1 MAIRQLGNFNF
12 SANYEV
18 KKQAPLDARLTTP
31 EHVQLSSLPFA
42 YEGMIVAV
50 TGDTTPSLNGA
61 YLKTGPGV
69 SEWTKFGV
77 GDVPNFTQGDY
88 IIIDTTTTPGES
100 IIKADATDSWTNATT
115 DKDKLVARD
124 SSGFAYA
131 ETATSAPN
139 NNDNTL
145 ATTAFVQSVLS
156 SATTLVGGF
165 NANTGALDSPLTT
178 DLYTDTPV
186 TAGDYYVVTTAGDF
200 FGDPSIPLTP
210 GDSVIV
216 QTTADPAVQGNFLVV
231 EVSTGLADLTTPGIG
246 NIDNNGTG
254 IGVSYSN
261 GTATVDNTDQ
271 GSDQFIFKTIT
282 VPTETSILATSN
294 TSTLNIEGA
303 GNITLTTSGNTLT
316 INGSAAADGVTTSAS
331 GTNDVLPIFTGAQ
344 TIGDSTIIFNGQ
356 NPGEYSTTAD
366 FSVASLTASDGATI
380 GTTSSASSLLV
391 YSTSGFESQAIFGD
405 NIIFGDEDGQYAGI
419 NANEP
424 DGLNLYAPLSDDPPS
439 LSNLKLRLNVDGGR
453 FYSDLKVDGAFLD
466 SNASPG
472 VAGYVL
478 EATGDDGSGNA
489 TGTSWQAITGGG
501 TVTGTGQATRVAFW
515 DTASSLTSDANLYWD
530 NNNRRLGV
538 GNANPLA
545 TLDVS
550 GGGSG
555 GTGAVDIGDVVN
567 IRALAPNIYF
577 QDNSTPA
584 ENYAIHLNQDKFTI
598 GEYNGTTLADNI
610 VIKDDKIGINQGA
623 PTQELHVSG
632 NARVTGAFYD
642 SNNSPG
648 QDTYILTSTGNG
660 TGTEWA
666 AASSG
671 SIGGS
676 GTENQIPKF
685 SAGGTSIEDSII
697 SESSGATFDTVDI
710 AGYLDVNGDLAVTQ
724 RAFCQQ
730 QTLANDVSTT
740 LTTKGYVD
748 GLVAGGVTF
757 KGTFNAATGEIVS
770 GGQEGEY
777 LYGDPGPIPQQVE
790 VFVGDFY
797 LVATGG
803 DFYGAG
809 ITLSV
814 GDSIIGVT
822 AAPANSS
829 TEANWSIVQSEEG
842 VTALTSSTSSTDST
856 GNAITT
862 NTDATGSVTIE
873 SFPYAGG
880 SDVGHVPTGGDATK
894 FLRGDGAWID
904 PNSGVV
910 KNITTGGGLDDST
923 NGGTQN
929 IFLKNNT
936 NFTDGQILKWNSTDD
951 QLEDSAM
958 SQDSQGNIIA
968 SRNIL
973 ANGGKFTDDVVLA
986 DNLGDPGVPA
996 GPSSAVNKKY
1006 VTTLTSDFVSGTTA
1020 GSPNTAVTEIRT
1032 LTQAQYDALTPSADV
1047 MYVIIG

>member
-1 MAIRQLGNFNF
+1 MAIRDTGSFNF
-12 SANYEV
+12 SQNFEV
-18 KKQAPLDARLTTP
+18 LKSAPLDARLTTP
-31 EHVQLSSLPFA
+31 EHSQLSDGSIPNV

-77 GDVPNFTQGDY
+77 GDAPNFTQGDY

-124 SSGFAYA
+124 NNGFAYA

-165 NANTGALDSPLTT
+165 NASTGALDSPLTT
-178 DLYTDTPV
+178 DLYTNTSV
-186 TAGDYYVVTTAGDF
+186 TQGDYYVVTVAGDF
-200 FGDPSIPLTP
+200 FNDPSVPLTP

-216 QTTADPAVQGNFLVV
+216 QTTANPAVQGNFLVV

-282 VPTETSILATSN
+282 VPTQTSILATTNS
-294 TSTLNIEGA
+294 STLNIIGT
-303 GNITLTTSGNTLT
+303 GNITLTTSGNNLT
-316 INGSAAADGVTTSAS
+316 IDGSGAANGVTTSAA
-331 GTNDVLPIFTGAQ
+331 GTNNVLPIFTGAQ
-344 TIGDSTIIFNGQ
+344 TIGDSTIVFDGQ

-366 FSVASLTASDGATI
+366 FSVASLTASDNATI
-380 GTTSSASSLLV
+380 GTTSSDLLLV
-391 YSTSGFESQAIFGD
+391 NSTSSFESQAIFGD
-405 NIIFGDEDGQYAGI
+405 NIIFGDQNGI
-419 NANEP
+419 NAALNYTASE
-424 DGLNLYAPLSDDPPS
+424 GLNLYAALNNAPPS
-439 LSNLKLRLNVDGGR
+439 LSNLRLSITSDGGR
-453 FYSDLKVDGAFLD
+453 FFGDLKVDGAFLD

-472 VAGYVL
+472 VAQYYL
-478 EATGDDGSGNA
+478 SATGNDGSGNA
-489 TGTSWQAITGGG
+489 TGTAWVSAAAA
-501 TVTGTGQATRVAFW
+501 VSGTGQATRVAFW
-515 DTASSLTSDANLYWD
+515 DSTSSLSSSADLYWD
-530 NNNRRLGV
+530 NTNGRLGV
-538 GNANPLA
+538 GNSVPLG

-550 GGGSG
+550 YSGGGLG
-555 GTGAVDIGDVVN
+555 PVDIGDVVN

-577 QDNSTPA
+577 QDNSGGT

-598 GEYNGTTLADNI
+598 GESNGTTLADNI
-610 VIKDDKIGINQGA
+610 VIKDDKIGINEGA
-623 PTQELHVSG
+623 PTEELHVSG

-648 QDTYILTSTGNG
+648 QDTYVLTSTGTG
-660 TGTEWA
+660 TGTAWA

-710 AGYLDVNGDLAVTQ
+710 AGYLDVNGDLSVTQ

-730 QTLANDVSTT
+730 QTQNTDVSTT

-748 GLVAGGVTF
+748 GLAAGGVTF
-757 KGTFNAATGEIVS
+757 KGTFNATTGEILS
-770 GGQEGEY
+770 GAEEGEY
-777 LYGDPGPIPQQVE
+777 IYGDPGPIPQKVE

-822 AAPANSS
+822 AAPINSS

-873 SFPYAGG
+873 SFPYNGAAN
-880 SDVGHVPTGGDATK
+880 VGHVPTGGTATT
-894 FLRGDGAWID
+894 FLRGDGTWVD
-904 PNSGVV
+904 PNAGVV
-910 KNITTGGGLDDST
+910 ANITTSGGLDDLD
-923 NGGTQN
+923 NGN
-929 IFLKNNT
+929 DKDIFLKNNT
-936 NFTDGQILKWNSTDD
+936 NFTDGNILKWNSTND

-958 SQDSQGNIIA
+958 SQDTQGNIIFTGFIRGKGA
-968 SRNIL
+968 
-973 ANGGKFTDDVVLA
+973 KFTDDVILA
-986 DNLGDPGVPA
+986 DSQGDPGIPDSD
-996 GPSSAVNKKY
+996 SSAVNRKY
-1006 VTTLTSDFVSGTTA
+1006 VTDLTANFVEGTTA
-1020 GSPNTAVTEIRT
+1020 GGANTAVTEIRT
-1032 LTQAQYDALTPSADV
+1032 LTQAEYDALTPSAAV

>member
-77 GDVPNFTQGDY
+77 GDAPNFTQGDY

-100 IIKADATDSWTNATT
+100 IIKADATDSWTDATT

-178 DLYTDTPV
+178 DLYTNTSV

-200 FGDPSIPLTP
+200 FGDPSVPLTP

-216 QTTADPAVQGNFLVV
+216 QTTANPAVQGNFLVV

-254 IGVSYSN
+254 ISVSYSN
-261 GTATVDNTDQ
+261 GTATLTNTDP
-271 GSDQFIFKTIT
+271 GSSQNIFNTIA
-282 VPTETSILATSN
+282 VPTQSSIIASGN

-303 GNITLTTSGNTLT
+303 GNITLTTNGNTLT
-316 INGSAAADGVTTSAS
+316 IDGSGAANGVTTSAA
-331 GTNDVLPIFTGAQ
+331 GTNNVLPIFTGAQ
-344 TIGDSTIIFNGQ
+344 TIGDSTIIFDGQ

-366 FSVASLTASDGATI
+366 FSVVGLTAESVTVGSAS
-380 GTTSSASSLLV
+380 TTSDFLAVNCQSS
-391 YSTSGFESQAIFGD
+391 FNDEAIFGD
-405 NIIFGDEDGQYAGI
+405 NIIFADGDGSYAGI

-424 DGLNLYAPLSDDPPS
+424 DGLNLYAPLNDDPPS

-577 QDNSTPA
+577 QDNSAAT
-584 ENYAIHLNQDKFTI
+584 ENYAIHLNQNKFTI
-598 GEYNGTTLADNI
+598 GEYNGVSLANNI
-610 VIKDDKIGINQGA
+610 VINSEKIGINEGT
-623 PTQELHVSG
+623 PTQQLHVSG
-632 NARVTGAFYD
+632 SVRVTNAFYD
-642 SNNSPG
+642 STNSSG
-648 QDTYILTSTGNG
+648 QDTYVLTSTGNG
-660 TGTEWA
+660 TGTAWA

-671 SIGGS
+671 SIGG
-676 GTENQIPKF
+676 
-685 SAGGTSIEDSII
+685 GGTLNKIAKFTPDGNSIGISNITDNGAVVSIASNVAI
-697 SESSGATFDTVDI
+697 TDKATSASTDGGDGA
-710 AGYLDVNGDLAVTQ
+710 
-724 RAFCQQ
+724 
-730 QTLANDVSTT
+730 TT
-740 LTTKGYVD
+740 LTTKDYVD
-748 GLVAGGVTF
+748 SLFSGGLTF
-757 KGTFNAATGEIVS
+757 KGTFNATTGEILS
-770 GGQEGEY
+770 GANSGSY
-777 LYGDPGPIPQQVE
+777 LYNCPSGAGTRIAVAVGDYYAVATAGSFYCSGTSL
-790 VFVGDFY
+790 FVGD
-797 LVATGG
+797 
-803 DFYGAG
+803 
-809 ITLSV
+809 SV
-814 GDSIIGVT
+814 IGVT
-822 AAPANSS
+822 AALVDAS
-829 TEANWSIVQSEEG
+829 TEANWSIVQSEQG
-842 VTALTSSTSSTDST
+842 VTALTSSTSTTAST
-856 GNAITT
+856 GNAITA
-862 NTDATGSVTIE
+862 NSNATGSVTIE
-873 SFPYAGG
+873 SFPYDGG
-880 SDVGHVPTGGDATK
+880 SDVGHVPVGGSATT
-894 FLRGDGAWID
+894 FLRGDGTWVD
-904 PNSGVV
+904 PNAGAI
-910 KNITTGGGLDDST
+910 KDITTDGGLDDST
-923 NGGTQN
+923 NLLTQN

-936 NFTDGQILKWNSTDD
+936 NFTDDQILKWNSTDS
-951 QLEDSAM
+951 QLENSAI
-958 SQDSQGNIIA
+958 SQNASGNINVSGSIKA
-968 SRNIL
+968 K
-973 ANGGKFTDDVVLA
+973 GGQFTDDVTLV
-986 DNLGDPGVPA
+986 DNLGDPATPD

-1006 VTTLTSDFVSGTTA
+1006 VTALTDNFVSGTTA
-1020 GSPNTAVTEIRT
+1020 GPPNTAVTEIRT
-1032 LTQAQYDALTPSADV
+1032 LTQAQYDALTPDANV

>member
-1 MAIRQLGNFNF
+1 MAQRQLGNFNF

-100 IIKADATDSWTNATT
+100 IIKADATDSWTDATT

-124 SSGFAYA
+124 NNGFAYA

-165 NANTGALDSPLTT
+165 NANTGDLDSPLTT
-178 DLYTDTPV
+178 NLYTNTSV
-186 TAGDYYVVTTAGDF
+186 TAGDYYVVTAAGNF
-200 FGDPSIPLTP
+200 FNDPSVPLTP

-216 QTTADPAVQGNFLVV
+216 QTTANPAVQGNFLVV

-261 GTATVDNTDQ
+261 GTATLTNTDQ

-282 VPTETSILATSN
+282 VPTQTSILATSN

-316 INGSAAADGVTTSAS
+316 IDGSAAANGVTTSAA
-331 GTNDVLPIFTGAQ
+331 GTNNVLPIFTGAQ
-344 TIGDSTIIFNGQ
+344 TIGDSTIIFDGQ

-366 FSVASLTASDGATI
+366 FSVVGLTAERATI
-380 GTTSSASSLLV
+380 GTTSSNLLLFNA
-391 YSTSGFESQAIFGD
+391 TSNFVSEAIFED
-405 NIIFGDEDGQYAGI
+405 NIIFGDQNGI
-419 NANEP
+419 NAALNYTASE
-424 DGLNLYAPLSDDPPS
+424 GLNLYAGLNNAPPS
-439 LSNLKLRLNVDGGR
+439 LSNLKLTLNGDGGR
-453 FYSDLKVDGAFLD
+453 LFGDLQVDGAFLD

-489 TGTSWQAITGGG
+489 TGTSWQQITGGG

-515 DTASSLTSDANLYWD
+515 DSTSSLSSSADLYWD
-530 NNNRRLGV
+530 NPNGRLGI
-538 GNANPLA
+538 GNSVPLG

-550 GGGSG
+550 YGGGGS
-555 GTGAVDIGDVVN
+555 GAVDIGDVVN

-577 QDNSTPA
+577 QDNSAGT
-584 ENYAIHLNQDKFTI
+584 ENYAIHLNQNKFTI
-598 GEYNGTTLADNI
+598 GEYSGTTLANNI
-610 VIKDDKIGINQGA
+610 VINDEKVGINEGA

-632 NARVTGAFYD
+632 NVRVTNAFYD

-648 QDTYILTSTGNG
+648 QDTYVLTSTGNG
-660 TGTEWA
+660 TGTAWA

-724 RAFCQQ
+724 RAYCQQ
-730 QTLANDVSTT
+730 QTLANDIPTT

-748 GLVAGGVTF
+748 GLAAGGVTF
-757 KGTFNAATGEIVS
+757 KGTFNAATGEILS

-873 SFPYAGG
+873 SFPYSGTTN
-880 SDVGHVPTGGDATK
+880 VGHVPTGGDATT
-894 FLRGDGAWID
+894 FLRGDGTWVD
-904 PNSGVV
+904 PNAGVV

-923 NGGTQN
+923 SGSTQN

-936 NFTDGQILKWNSTDD
+936 TFTDGQILKWNSTDS
-951 QLEDSAM
+951 QLENSAM
-958 SQDSQGNIIA
+958 SQDSQSNIAVSGSIKA
-968 SRNIL
+968 K
-973 ANGGKFTDDVVLA
+973 GGEFTDDVKLV
-986 DNLGDPGVPA
+986 DSQGDPGIPD
-996 GPSSAVNKKY
+996 GLSSAVNKKY
-1006 VTTLTSDFVSGTTA
+1006 VQNLTSNFVSGTTA

-1032 LTQAQYDALTPSADV
+1032 LTQAQYDALTPSASV

>member
-77 GDVPNFTQGDY
+77 GDVPNFTAGDY

-100 IIKADATDSWTNATT
+100 IIKADATDSWTDATT

-178 DLYTDTPV
+178 DLYTNTSV
-186 TAGDYYVVTTAGDF
+186 TAGDYYVVTTAGNF
-200 FGDPSIPLTP
+200 FGDASVPLTP

-216 QTTADPAVQGNFLVV
+216 QTTANPAVQGNFLVV

-261 GTATVDNTDQ
+261 GTATLTNTDQ

-282 VPTETSILATSN
+282 VPTQASILATSN
-294 TSTLNIEGA
+294 TSTLNIEGT
-303 GNITLTTSGNTLT
+303 GNITLSTNGNTLT
-316 INGSAAADGVTTSAS
+316 IDGSGAANGVTTSAA
-331 GTNDVLPIFTGAQ
+331 GTNNVLPIFTGAQ
-344 TIGDSTIIFNGQ
+344 TIGDSTIIFDGQ

-366 FSVASLTASDGATI
+366 FSVVGLTAESVTVG
-380 GTTSSASSLLV
+380 SASTTNDFLAVNCQS
-391 YSTSGFESQAIFGD
+391 SFNDEAIFGD
-405 NIIFGDEDGQYAGI
+405 NIIFADGDGSYAGI

-424 DGLNLYAPLSDDPPS
+424 DGLNLYAPLNDDPPS

-515 DTASSLTSDANLYWD
+515 DSASSLTSDANLYWD

-577 QDNSTPA
+577 QDNSAAT
-584 ENYAIHLNQDKFTI
+584 ENYAIHLNQNKFTI
-598 GEYNGTTLADNI
+598 GEYNGVSLANNI
-610 VIKDDKIGINQGA
+610 VINSEKIGINEGT

-632 NARVTGAFYD
+632 SVRVTNAFYD

-648 QDTYILTSTGNG
+648 QDTYVLTSTGTG
-660 TGTEWA
+660 TGTAWA

-671 SIGGS
+671 SIGGN
-676 GTENQIPKF
+676 GTLDKIAKF
-685 SAGGTSIEDSII
+685 TPDGTTIGNSNITDNGAVVSIASNVAINGKATSTSTDGGD
-697 SESSGATFDTVDI
+697 GA
-710 AGYLDVNGDLAVTQ
+710 
-724 RAFCQQ
+724 
-730 QTLANDVSTT
+730 TT
-740 LTTKGYVD
+740 LTTKDYVD
-748 GLVAGGVTF
+748 SLFSGGLTF
-757 KGTFNAATGEIVS
+757 KGTFNATTGEILS
-770 GGQEGEY
+770 GANSGSF
-777 LYGDPGPIPQQVE
+777 LYNCPGGVGTRIAVAVGDYYAVATAGSFYCSGTSL
-790 VFVGDFY
+790 FVGD
-797 LVATGG
+797 
-803 DFYGAG
+803 
-809 ITLSV
+809 SV
-814 GDSIIGVT
+814 IGVT
-822 AAPANSS
+822 AALADAS
-829 TEANWSIVQSEEG
+829 TEVNWSIVQSEQG
-842 VTALTSSTSSTDST
+842 VTALTSTTSTTDST
-856 GNAITT
+856 GNAITA
-862 NTDATGSVTIE
+862 NSNATGSVTIE

-880 SDVGHVPTGGDATK
+880 SDVGHVPTGGSVTT

-904 PNSGVV
+904 PNAGVV
-910 KNITTGGGLDDST
+910 KNITTDGGLDDST
-923 NGGTQN
+923 SGGTQN
-929 IFLKNNT
+929 IFLKNNAT
-936 NFTDGQILKWNSTDD
+936 FTDGQVLKWNNTNS
-951 QLEDSAM
+951 QLENSII
-958 SQDSQGNIIA
+958 SQDPNSDDIA
-968 SRNIL
+968 VSGSIQARG
-973 ANGGKFTDDVVLA
+973 AKFTDDVTLL
-986 DNLGDPGVPA
+986 DSQGDPAVPD
-996 GPSSAVNKKY
+996 GDSSAVNKKY
-1006 VTTLTSDFVSGTTA
+1006 VTTLTADFVSGTTA
-1020 GSPNTAVTEIRT
+1020 GNPNTAVTEIRT
-1032 LTQAQYDALTPSADV
+1032 LTQAQYDALTPDANV